1 MTTSITA
8 KSVRAAF
15 FADNLRADY
24 PIKASLLRRQPAE
37 TVEDIM
43 GYCLDAT
50 DEIPA
55 GGIVQVS
62 AGPWGIFPSETVP
75 R

>member
-1 MTTSITA
+1 MTTITA
-8 KSVRAAF
+8 KNVRIANF
-15 FADNLRADY
+15 SNTMRNDYRVKRNLF
-24 PIKASLLRRQPAE
+24 RRENGE

-55 GGIVQVS
+55 GGIVERS
-62 AGPWGIFPSETVP
+62 AGAWGDYPSETVP